1 MKILLKLSD
10 SNKLVAIISHREEL
24 IEAVS
29 ADHEIFV
36 RVEEFSRAY
45 EVCPPISGI
54 RVCCQRMTD
63 PNYFH
68 SFFILHR

>member
-29 ADHEIFV
+29 QQIQVTKTRNGSSLAIEL
-36 RVEEFSRAY
+36 
-45 EVCPPISGI
+45 GK
-54 RVCCQRMTD
+54 
-63 PNYFH
+63 
-68 SFFILHR
+68 